1 MHGRAPKEARTKLKA
16 WKVFTAWDLH
26 HIQYQHAPVEL
37 WQGCGRHGE
46 HILLQGNS
54 HHDLCRSLFIPGPL
68 STQHLPQ
75 QHPKCKH
82 VCGLQAAQRTPL
94 DHSSAAATY
103 SFPSDRH
110 NLPGCFPAVGA
121 ILLACDSHMKHAVFR
136 AEEWQRTLLM
146 MPWLRTSGG
155 MCVTVPVVFVSTR
168 LTTSMSRASPKSD
181 TFAQNPCG
189 LVAHD
194 VSRTLPATQSTPFQ
208 ATPQHT
214 TAIVPATA
222 GENRSFAPSP
232 VVERRDLCNTNFAL
246 YNEHSRHTSCVAQ
259 RYWDQ
264 SHEGAA

>member
-1 MHGRAPKEARTKLKA
+1 MSIFCCKATAIMTCAGVCLFQAR
-16 WKVFTAWDLH
+16 
-26 HIQYQHAPVEL
+26 
-37 WQGCGRHGE
+37 
-46 HILLQGNS
+46 S
-54 HHDLCRSLFIPGPL
+54 PL
-68 STQHLPQ
+68 SISHSNTPNANTSAACKQHSAHL
-75 QHPKCKH
+75 
-82 VCGLQAAQRTPL
+82 LIT
-94 DHSSAAATY
+94 SSAAATY